1 MNHDLPSDEFQLAAY
16 RGRTIAMVRRY
27 GRAAIELG
35 RLPSLLGREFFR
47 AKVTSYTVHTFED
60 AIIFAFDMERS
71 LEQLMPIER
80 TLLGRVIIQEYAQD
94 DLAQRMRV
102 DRGNLNRKFMDS
114 VDHLTEIMLANG
126 LLNPSILRSRFHHR
140 NVTPISDGATI
151 AAPPAASSDST
162 AVAPDAVVTPAS
174 SSASADA
181 TTRATTRATSNDASC
196 RAFVTPITIDLKAC
210 QAPQNGDFAASA

>member
-1 MNHDLPSDEFQLAAY
+1 MIHDLPSDEFQLAAY
-16 RGRTIAMVRRY
+16 RPRTIAMVRRY

-71 LEQLMPIER
+71 LESLTPLER
-80 TLLGRVIIQEYAQD
+80 SLLGRLIIQEYTQD
-94 DLAQRMRV
+94 DLALRMHV

-126 LLNPSILRSRFHHR
+126 LLNPSILQSRFHRR
-140 NVTPISDGATI
+140 NVTPISDAPTI
-151 AAPPAASSDST
+151 APAASSDSAART
-162 AVAPDAVVTPAS
+162 PSFVVTPS
-174 SSASADA
+174 SSTADV
-181 TTRATTRATSNDASC
+181 NDAPC
-196 RAFVTPITIDLKAC
+196 RAFVTPVTIDLKAC
-210 QAPQNGDFAASA
+210 QAPKNGAFAASA

>member
-16 RGRTIAMVRRY
+16 RPRTIAMVRRY

-71 LEQLMPIER
+71 LEGLAPLER
-80 TLLGRVIIQEYAQD
+80 SLLGRLIIQEYTQD
-94 DLAQRMRV
+94 DLALRMHV

-126 LLNPSILRSRFHHR
+126 LLNPSILQSRFR
-140 NVTPISDGATI
+140 RRPVTPISDVATI
-151 AAPPAASSDST
+151 EPPAAASSDS
-162 AVAPDAVVTPAS
+162 AVAADAVVTPAS

-181 TTRATTRATSNDASC
+181 TIRATTRAANNDASC
-196 RAFVTPITIDLKAC
+196 RAFVTPITIELKAC
-210 QAPQNGDFAASA
+210 QAPQNGVFAASA